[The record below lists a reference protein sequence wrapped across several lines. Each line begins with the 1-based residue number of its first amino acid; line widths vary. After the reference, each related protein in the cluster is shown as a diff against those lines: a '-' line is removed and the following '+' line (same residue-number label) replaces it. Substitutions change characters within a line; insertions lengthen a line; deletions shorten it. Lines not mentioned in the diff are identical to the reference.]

1 VTTVVYAGTVRAAD
15 WDQKYTDEPGRW
27 SRGAGE
33 VVEAALSSEPPGDA
47 VDLACGPGRHA
58 RWLADRGHWVTAVD
72 FSPTAVEIAKN
83 HVATEGNPA
92 QRDCIEWVVA
102 DVFDW
107 EPVGVVDLVL
117 VAYLHLP
124 QQDLTAVLR
133 RAAGWLRPAG
143 RLLYIGHAQE
153 NLLYGVGGP
162 QEALVLPTAGWL
174 AAAAD
179 GSRVRDLRHVERDT
193 EHGRAVDILLDLSPW
208 PA

>member
-1 VTTVVYAGTVRAAD
+1 VRAAD

-27 SRGAGE
+27 GRGVNE
-33 VVEAALSSEPPGDA
+33 VVEAALAGERPGDV

-58 RWLADRGHWVTAVD
+58 RWLADAGHWVTAVD
-72 FSPTAVEIAKN
+72 FSATAIGIAKN
-83 HVATEGNPA
+83 HVATDGNAA

-124 QQDLTAVLR
+124 EGELTAVLR
-133 RAAGWLRPAG
+133 RAASWLRPGG

-153 NLLYGVGGP
+153 NLLYGAGGP

-174 AAAAD
+174 AAAAN
-179 GSRVRDLRHVERDT
+179 GTRVRDLRHVERET
-193 EHGRAVDILLDLSPW
+193 GHGTAVDILLDLSPW
-208 PA
+208 PAA